1 MSNQKKNAQTGAGC
15 ISKIRL
21 ALINLYHPGQKHAKF
36 TVDPFEVVTRFSLW
50 QSPPVPTDGCALEAC
65 LMTGPGCCESE
76 LDKLVQRINQVA
88 AGAGDPLGDLV
99 QTVQGMI
106 QGEIDPYLLA
116 GVLVE
121 GAAQAVRLR
130 VPPERRTVVSVA
142 LLQLLRDRL
151 SATEEDTQPPP

>member
-1 MSNQKKNAQTGAGC
+1 
-15 ISKIRL
+15 
-21 ALINLYHPGQKHAKF
+21 
-36 TVDPFEVVTRFSLW
+36 
-50 QSPPVPTDGCALEAC
+50 
-65 LMTGPGCCESE
+65 MTGPGCCESE